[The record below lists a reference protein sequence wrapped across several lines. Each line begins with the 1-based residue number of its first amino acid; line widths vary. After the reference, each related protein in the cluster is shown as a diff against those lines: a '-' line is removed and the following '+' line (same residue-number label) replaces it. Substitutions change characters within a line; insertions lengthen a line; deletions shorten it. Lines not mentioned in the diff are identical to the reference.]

1 MRRGWMPG
9 SSPGMT
15 DCWLRRLGA
24 RAFFRR
30 RDRTRRLDLGNLR
43 LAIAELLAEDFLGV
57 LAEQRR
63 AYHFGDRVRH
73 LDGVADGEIL
83 AARGVIDLD
92 HGAGLAQRRLL
103 GDLLHRQDRTD
114 RDVDRVADIH
124 DLELGLGH
132 GPLLD
137 RIEDVTQ
144 PRQPRRRR
152 GVVGIGLPIRL
163 ADEVADRAPYGRL
176 GDEID
181 VGVGIVLPALAFEDP
196 AGLAAAGV
204 VAGARHRLSER
215 DAFAVLAVFGQRS
228 MRQTLLI
235 AQLDARE
242 VEHAVLHG
250 AEHALP
256 APGADALIER
266 ADDAEGEVQAGA
278 AVADLRAGDERRAV
292 AEPGGGG
299 GAARAL
305 RDILVDLAI
314 LVGAGAEALDRGH
327 DHARIGLV
335 DVLPGQ
341 PHAVERAGREILH
354 QHVAMFD
361 QPVEDFLALGMLGV
375 DGDRALVTVEHG
387 EIEAVGAFDVAQL
400 AARDV
405 ADAGPLDLD
414 NVGAHIS
421 QKLRAGRPRLHVGEV
436 EHPHAVERLAGLA
449 PGLAA
454 GRWQARALARPIGT
468 RLLGRLAR
476 GLRSQCDDLLG
487 RGARCGLARCRSF
500 AARGLGLGLGFP
512 GRCHVVSS
520 DVRMSRARR

>member
-24 RAFFRR
+24 RALLRR
-30 RDRTRRLDLGNLR
+30 GDCARRLDLGDLR
-43 LAIAELLAEDFLGV
+43 LAVAELLPEDFLGV
-57 LAEQRR
+57 LAKQRR
-63 AYHFGDRVRH
+63 ASHFGDRIRH
-73 LDGVADGEIL
+73 LDGVADGQIL

-92 HGAGLAQRRLL
+92 HGAGLTQRRLL
-103 GDLLHRQDRTD
+103 GDLLHRQDWAD
-114 RDVDRVADIH
+114 RDVDRVADVH
-124 DLELGLGH
+124 DFELGLGH

-137 RIEDVTQ
+137 CIEDMAQ

-152 GVVGIGLPIRL
+152 GVVGIGLPFRL
-163 ADEVADRAPYGRL
+163 ADQVADRAPYRRL

-204 VAGARHRLSER
+204 VAGAWHRLSER

-228 MRQTLLI
+228 MPQPLLI

-256 APGADALIER
+256 PPGADALIER
-266 ADDAEGEVQAGA
+266 ADDAEGEVQTGA
-278 AVADLRAGDERRAV
+278 AVADLRAGDERRTL
-292 AEPGGGG
+292 AEAGRGG
-299 GAARAL
+299 GAAGTL
-305 RDILVDLAI
+305 GDVLVDLAI

-354 QHVAMFD
+354 QHVAVLD
-361 QPVEDFLALGMLGV
+361 QPIEDLLALGMLGV
-375 DGDRALVTVEHG
+375 DGDRTLVAVEHG

-400 AARDV
+400 ATRDI
-405 ADAGPLDLD
+405 AHAGPLDLD
-414 NVGAHIS
+414 HVGAHIGE
-421 QKLRAGRPRLHVGEV
+421 QLRAGRARLHVGEI
-436 EHPHAVERLAGLA
+436 EDAHAVERLAGLA
-449 PGLAA
+449 VWFGAGARQTVGGAGFRSRFLGLELHDLPA
-454 GRWQARALARPIGT
+454 GRLLRRQLLPS
-468 RLLGRLAR
+468 LGRCLT
-476 GLRSQCDDLLG
+476 L
-487 RGARCGLARCRSF
+487 
-500 AARGLGLGLGFP
+500 
-512 GRCHVVSS
+512 
-520 DVRMSRARR
+520 